1 VKDRWLRTWSPDT
14 SFWAGEKET
23 SHTPHFTVTYAVEDR
38 ELIPVVVNQLEAD
51 YASLCRDLG
60 RATAGQELTFT
71 VKMGAG
77 TGIVYFMISES
88 SELSFPSPRFM
99 GFYESGRA
107 YDRSLVNEHGVL
119 ARLIARRLAYG
130 DTDFERPGRLIVDAA
145 ATWAI
150 DHIDSLSEYFRSI
163 LGDVNQRA
171 LLPIDALWEK
181 PDASMFEQA
190 YAQAYMLMRFI
201 EQVRRARHRAPAG
214 HRPGAIF
221 SEAIEKGLGV
231 PFAEFDLKW
240 QIWTKKI
247 LTPLT

>member
-1 VKDRWLRTWSPDT
+1 
-14 SFWAGEKET
+14 
-23 SHTPHFTVTYAVEDR
+23 
-38 ELIPVVVNQLEAD
+38 
-51 YASLCRDLG
+51 
-60 RATAGQELTFT
+60 
-71 VKMGAG
+71 M
-77 TGIVYFMISES
+77 
-88 SELSFPSPRFM
+88 FPSPRFM
-99 GFYESGRA
+99 GTYESGRA
-107 YDRSLVNEHGVL
+107 YDESNSSGAWTL

-171 LLPIDALWEK
+171 LLPIDELWEK

-201 EQVRRARHRAPAG
+201 EHEYGAPAIA
-214 HRPGAIF
+214 RLLAAIGPAPSF

-231 PFAEFDLKW
+231 PFTEFDLKW